1 MILEKNKDIQ
11 THFSHVPPF
20 SQPIKTWHLIHMR
33 ERERERECHVL
44 HFYVEVL
51 GCMPLKYVYVS
62 LLGFVQWKTI
72 NIAIVRKIF
81 FFWMKNCKENLFF

>member
-33 ERERERECHVL
+33 ERERER
-44 HFYVEVL
+44 
-51 GCMPLKYVYVS
+51 MS
-62 LLGFVQWKTI
+62 R
-72 NIAIVRKIF
+72 IAFLCGGTR
-81 FFWMKNCKENLFF
+81 LYAA